1 MAMDAICLQAIVE
14 ELRPQ
19 LLGLRIDKVQQPA
32 RDQIILLLRG
42 SRRLLLNAGANAPRL
57 QLTEIARDNPAEPP
71 MFCMLLRKHLT
82 GAKIADIVQPP
93 LERMVRIELDII
105 DDFGQPGKRSLVLEA
120 MGRRSNLILLDGEDR
135 IIDCLRRV
143 DVEMSAARQIL
154 PGLYYELPAPT
165 AGRLRVTEERPEGFL
180 EKLSLANPERQLDA
194 FLLDT
199 YFGISPLMAREL
211 VFRAAGETDLRI
223 FQLDEAG
230 KKKFWSEIAE
240 FAENVIENHFTPIC
254 LKKEGRAVEFACVPI
269 AQYGNA
275 MELETF
281 GSFCEMLDV
290 FYELRERQERV
301 RQRGAELIRTATTAR
316 DRVRR
321 KLAIQEKDYAATQN
335 RDTLRIYGDLIT
347 SNLYR
352 MERGANKLVCEN
364 FYEEDCPSVT
374 IQLDPLLTPQ
384 QNAAKYYKRYNK
396 AKTAEKYLSEQ
407 MAVARRDLEYLES
420 VLQEIDQAETEQ
432 DFLDIRSELLDSGF
446 LRKQGK
452 SKKEMRRP
460 ALKPREFRTTTG
472 YRVLVGRN
480 NRQNDK
486 LTLKDADHR
495 DIWFHTQKIHGSH
508 VILCT
513 EGQLPDD
520 DTIVEAAKLAA
531 YYSQARESGNVPVD
545 YTPVKFVKKPAGGRP
560 GMVIYNTYQTVNVT
574 PAEELVKQL
583 RVK

>member
-19 LLGLRIDKVQQPA
+19 LIGLRIDKVQQPA
-32 RDQIILLLRG
+32 RDQVILLLRG

-57 QLTEIARDNPAEPP
+57 QLTEIVRDNPAEPP
-71 MFCMLLRKHLT
+71 MFCMLLRKHLS
-82 GAKIADIVQPP
+82 GAKIADIVQPT
-93 LERMVRIELDII
+93 LERMVQIQLDII
-105 DDFGQPGKRSLVLEA
+105 DDFGQPGKRTLVLEA
-120 MGRRSNLILLDGEDR
+120 MGRRSNLILLDGDGR

-143 DVEMSAARQIL
+143 DVEMSSARQIL

-165 AGRLRVTEERPEGFL
+165 AGRLPVTEETAEGFA
-180 EKLSLANPERQLDA
+180 EKLSVANAEHRVDA

-199 YFGISPLMAREL
+199 YFGISPMMAREL
-211 VFRAAGETDLRI
+211 VFRTAGDTDRRI
-223 FQLDEAG
+223 FELGEEGRVA
-230 KKKFWSEIAE
+230 FWNKLAE
-240 FAENVIENHFTPIC
+240 FAECVRSNNFTPVC
-254 LKKEGRAVEFACVPI
+254 LKKDGRATDFACLPI
-269 AQYGNA
+269 HQYGNA
-275 MELETF
+275 VELETF
-281 GSFCEMLDV
+281 ESFCGMLDV

-321 KLAIQEKDYAATQN
+321 KLAMQEKDYVATQD
-335 RDTLRIYGDLIT
+335 REKLRICGDLIT

-364 FYEEDCPSVT
+364 FYEEDCPSIT

-384 QNAAKYYKRYNK
+384 QNAAKYYKRYTK

-407 MAVARRDLEYLES
+407 MAVARQDLEYLES

-432 DFLDIRSELLDSGF
+432 DFLDIRSELLEAGF
-446 LRKQGK
+446 LRKQSSG
-452 SKKEMRRP
+452 KKEMRRP
-460 ALKPREFRTTTG
+460 ALKPREFCTTTG

-495 DIWFHTQKIHGSH
+495 DLWFHTQKIHGSH
-508 VILCT
+508 VVLCT
-513 EGQLPDD
+513 GGNTPDD
-520 DTIVEAAKLAA
+520 DTIVETAKLAA

-560 GMVIYNTYQTVNVT
+560 GMVIYHVYQTVNVT
-574 PAEELVKQL
+574 PTEELVKQL